1 MRARFVAAG
10 NKRNLRC
17 RDSFQRVRRRLHA
30 ADVGGVVRR
39 SDDDKVV
46 IHDIAAVHAE
56 AGSDK
61 LVFQRPRVDQYHV
74 DIAGFSQLQCL
85 AGAYGNDIHLAMALL
100 LKRRQ

>member
-1 MRARFVAAG
+1 MRARFIPAG
-10 NKRNLRC
+10 DKRDLGY
-17 RDSFQRVRRRLHA
+17 RDSLQRIGCRLHA
-30 ADVGGVVRR
+30 ADVGGVVGR
-39 SDDDKVV
+39 SNDDKVV

-61 LVFQRPRVDQYHV
+61 LVFQLPCVDQYHV
-74 DIAGFSQLQCL
+74 DIAGFSQFQRL